1 MSTLRLSLC
10 ALAVLATATAW
21 AGVTPIDEFPGTMF
35 EGFENL
41 APLGGYPAPY
51 TIMGGQATIDDVYA
65 HSLIIANSLYS
76 FPSDTYIFPYNG
88 NLMGGTP
95 TGWNSIEFAEPVQQF
110 GGFIGTADLLTGGSA
125 VFKDAQGTVLDTVPL
140 VVPLGDWRWF
150 GWQSDVPIK
159 RIEINGSAQIGQPLV
174 FDDLRATVPEPA
186 TLSGLAA
193 WAAFALGR
201 RR

>member
-1 MSTLRLSLC
+1 MSTLRVSLC
-10 ALAVLATATAW
+10 ALAVLVVSTAQAS
-21 AGVTPIDEFPGTMF
+21 VTPIEEFPGEMF

-51 TIMGGQATIDDVYA
+51 AIMGGQATIDDVYA

-76 FPSDTYIFPYNG
+76 FPNDTYIFPYNG

-95 TGWNSIEFAEPVQQF
+95 TGWNVIEFAEPVLQF
-110 GGFIGTADLLTGGSA
+110 GGFIGTADLLSGGSA
-125 VFKDAQGTVLDTVPL
+125 VFKDAHGAVLDTVPL
-140 VVPLGDWRWF
+140 VVPSGDWRWF

-159 RIEINGSAQIGQPLV
+159 RIELNGSTQIGQPLV

-186 TLSGLAA
+186 TLSALATCV
-193 WAAFALGR
+193 AFVLGR